1 MVNVTLSLQGANG
14 DVISLADDGDF
25 VLTSGVTGF
34 GIPSTSVRI
43 DDSAGDGG
51 TFRNSRRGIRE
62 LDLPIVIFGS
72 SRDDLEAKLR
82 RLARLLQD
90 KEGATRVIAS
100 YSDGT
105 SVYLDA
111 HYTGGAE
118 TQFGDDA
125 GLTWCR
131 WVITLQAPQ
140 PYWEVSSS
148 LVTNVTSGNT
158 GRGLLPKLAS
168 LKVSSSQTLG
178 LVSVNNVGD
187 VPVYPT
193 WIIRGPITNL
203 EVSNGSVGFKY
214 SGSIAAG
221 SVITIDTKAGTVVNE
236 AGQNF
241 YSALG
246 AAPKLFVLQPGT
258 TNISVNGTDIS
269 PDTRVSCYYS
279 PRYEVIH

>member
-14 DVISLADDGDF
+14 DTIALADDGDF

-72 SRDDLEAKLR
+72 SRDDLETKLR

-90 KEGATRVIAS
+90 KDGATRIIAS

-118 TQFGDDA
+118 TQFGEDA
-125 GLTWCR
+125 GLTYCR

-140 PYWEVSSS
+140 PYWEVSTS
-148 LVTNVTSGNT
+148 LVTNITTGNT
-158 GRGLLPKLAS
+158 GRGLLPKLAN

-178 LVSVNNVGD
+178 IVSVNNVGD

-193 WIIRGPITNL
+193 WVIRGPITNV
-203 EVSNGSVGFKY
+203 EITNGSVGFKY
-214 SGSIAAG
+214 AGTIVSG
-221 SVITIDTKAGTVVNE
+221 SVITIDTKSGTVENE
-236 AGQNF
+236 AGQNL

-246 AAPKLFVLQPGT
+246 AAPKLFVLPPGT
-258 TNISVNGTDIS
+258 TQIGVTGTDTS
-269 PDTRVSCYYS
+269 SDTRVTAYYS